1 MGFHSNGARH
11 EEGRRNEGQDG
22 QGSRLQRQEAE
33 DCFWLDQGQPLEE
46 QERQDRLQVAF
57 AELQE
62 ELRKLGYQEVGRR
75 NEGGPQ
81 GLEPQGLRSHGW
93 QDSTGQGPLRQGQV
107 AAQVNKTVSVRSCC
121 PRWA

>member
-1 MGFHSNGARH
+1 M
-11 EEGRRNEGQDG
+11 GQDAK
-22 QGSRLQRQEAE
+22 GSRLQRPESE
-33 DCFWLDQGQPLEE
+33 DFYRLDQGQPLEE
-46 QERQDRLQVAF
+46 QERQDRVQGAF
-57 AELQE
+57 ADLQE
-62 ELRKLGYQEVGRR
+62 GLRELRYQEVGRR

-93 QDSTGQGPLRQGQV
+93 QDSTGQV